1 MPPTMRD
8 GLLFVDDSQIFPSM
22 KPMIDEFAQWAKAF
36 APAPVA
42 YQIGY
47 PSDRKWWSQLK
58 DPPGDLGME
67 ILKVAPNTEGI
78 YWVDFSV
85 LEVFPPDHRKTK

>member
-1 MPPTMRD
+1 MPPTLRE
-8 GLLFVDDSQIFPSM
+8 GLLFVDDSQILPSM
-22 KPMIDEFAQWAKAF
+22 DAMVDEFAVWAKAF

-47 PSDRKWWSQLK
+47 PSDRPWWIKLK
-58 DPPGDLGME
+58 DPPKEIGE
-67 ILKVAPNTEGI
+67 RILKVAPNTEGI

-85 LEVFPPDHRKTK
+85 LEVFPPDS